1 MAPQPAATH
10 SSHWA
15 AGRKSQTDAQE
26 LHQGQH
32 QIVGEPR
39 AERSKSNNSN
49 PPKQ

>member
-10 SSHWA
+10 SSPWA
-15 AGRKSQTDAQE
+15 VGRKSQTDAQE

-39 AERSKSNNSN
+39 ATGAFKI
-49 PPKQ
+49 QQ